1 MDRRMPHPSDLEGT
15 VDTIPARVPPDR
27 EAVERVRRRMLHPL
41 KLRAFMLTRLPLALV
56 AGLRI
61 RTLTEQRCDVTVPY
75 GWRTTN
81 PFRSTYFAAQAMAA
95 ELSTGALGLMAAE
108 AAPVPVASLIVGMTG
123 EFEKKATGTT
133 TFACEAGDAL
143 FDAVARTVAD
153 GEPAVAAVE
162 TVGRMADGTVVS
174 RFTFTWSFKRREP
187 RRS

>member
-1 MDRRMPHPSDLEGT
+1 MPYRSDPQAATGA
-15 VDTIPARVPPDR
+15 VPDRVPPDP
-27 EAVERVRRRMLHPL
+27 AVVERVRRRMLHPL
-41 KLRAFMLTRLPLALV
+41 KLRAFMLKRLPLALV

-61 RTLTEQRCDVTVPY
+61 RTLTEQRCEVTVPY

-108 AAPVPVASLIVGMTG
+108 SAPVPVASLIVGLTG
-123 EFEKKATGTT
+123 EFEKKATGET
-133 TFACEAGDAL
+133 TFACEAGEAL

-187 RRS
+187 RRT